1 VYDYRENIDDNLFV
15 CLGEFAGLEMR
26 SKIFEFFLVI
36 VLLSLGAI
44 AQDFETVEEAKRNV
58 KDEPFKIGPGY
69 TFSASSKVK
78 PLEEDAYSNE
88 ILEDPLSKEI
98 LKDYKEA
105 LEIIRSKHVDGE
117 RLDYEKLTKSSI
129 TAMLYALDPHSSF
142 FAPTEFRK
150 MLQEQ
155 RSEYSGIG
163 VSITTRQFNGQTE
176 TYVLSALPDS
186 PALRAG
192 LRFGDKILA
201 VDGVKV
207 TGKDSIIVRDKIRG
221 EQGKVVRLT
230 VERAFD
236 KKIETLEI
244 KRAVIPSP
252 SIQDA
257 YILRS
262 GIGYIDLTAGFSL
275 TTSKELEKVLAN
287 LKKQNLTGLIL
298 DLRNNPGGILEEAVK
313 VVEKF
318 IGHGQLIV
326 SQRGRFPTDNRL
338 WRSSNRNP
346 ENIPIVVL
354 VNRYTASAS
363 EIVAGALQDHDRA
376 LIVGENTFG
385 KGLVQSIFNLPRGSG
400 LTLTTAKYYTPSG
413 RLIQR
418 EYSVEQLY
426 DYYRHKSDY
435 KPDIKQAKKTVTG
448 RIVYGG
454 NGIMPDETAPTQTLT
469 ETQTKLLDPVF
480 FFVREMVNGRISGLE
495 IYKWT
500 RPPRFGHRI
509 RSYDFPPSDIL
520 IAAFKNYL
528 KSTQPDLL
536 SEVESE
542 KEFLLLR
549 LKYDLATAMFGITTA
564 NQVLIEADPQVEK
577 AILSLPKS
585 LALAQA
591 AQRKLVNKSR

>member
-1 VYDYRENIDDNLFV
+1 
-15 CLGEFAGLEMR
+15 MR
-26 SKIFEFFLVI
+26 SKILEFFLVI
-36 VLLSLGAI
+36 ILFSLRAI
-44 AQDFETVEEAKRNV
+44 AQDTETIEEAKRNV
-58 KDEPFKIGPGY
+58 KNESFKIGPGY

-88 ILEDPLSKEI
+88 ILEDASSKEI
-98 LKDYKEA
+98 LKDYEEA

-117 RLDYEKLTKSSI
+117 KLDYEKLTKFSI
-129 TAMLYALDPHSSF
+129 TAMLHILDPHSSF
-142 FAPTEFRK
+142 FAPTEFRE

-163 VSITTRQFNGQTE
+163 VSITTRQFNGQAE
-176 TYVLSALPDS
+176 TYVLSAFPDS

-207 TGKDSIIVRDKIRG
+207 AGKDSITVRDKIRG
-221 EQGKVVRLT
+221 ERGKIVKLT

-236 KKIETLEI
+236 GKIETLEI
-244 KRAVIPSP
+244 KRAVIQSP

-257 YILRS
+257 CILRP
-262 GIGYIDLTAGFSL
+262 GIGYIDLTSGFSL
-275 TTSKELEKVLAN
+275 TTSEELGKVLAN

-313 VVEKF
+313 VAEKF
-318 IGHGQLIV
+318 IGYGQLIG
-326 SQRGRFPTDNRL
+326 SQRGRSPKDNRL
-338 WRSSNRNP
+338 WRSKNRNP
-346 ENIPIVVL
+346 ESIPIVVL

-385 KGLVQSIFNLPRGSG
+385 KGLVQSVFNLPRGSG
-400 LTLTTAKYYTPSG
+400 LTLTTARYYTPSG

-418 EYSVEQLY
+418 EYSIERLY

-435 KPDIKQAKKTVTG
+435 KPDVNQARKTITG

-454 NGIMPDETAPTQTLT
+454 NGIMPDETVPAQILT
-469 ETQTKLLDPVF
+469 ETQTKLLDLVF
-480 FFVREMVNGRISGLE
+480 FFVREMVNGRIAGLE
-495 IYKWT
+495 AYKWT

-509 RSYDFPPSDIL
+509 RPDDFPPSDIL
-520 IAAFKNYL
+520 ITTFKNYL

-536 SEVESE
+536 SEIESE

-549 LKYDLATAMFGITTA
+549 LKYDLATAMFGITAA

-577 AILSLPKS
+577 AISSLPKA

-591 AQRKLVNKSR
+591 AQRKLANKSK